1 MNQMKENKVVRY
13 DRDKKKVILKLTQE
27 GEINDGQE
35 VLGKTENVFNQE
47 YEVSGIKKIWA
58 KLQEDK
64 QRFEH
69 DLKQLKNKLDYEL
82 IVFENEAE
90 IEEFKKKLEE
100 LKKYDEKQKAESQI
114 KQLEEMIK
122 SLKTDILKLEPII
135 KKLPK

>member
-1 MNQMKENKVVRY
+1 MKQMKENKVVRY
-13 DRDKKKVILKLTQE
+13 DRDKKKVILRLTQE
-27 GEINDGQE
+27 GEISDGQE
-35 VLGKTENVFNQE
+35 TLGTTKNIFNQE

-64 QRFEH
+64 QRFEQ
-69 DLKQLKNKLDYEL
+69 DLKQLNNKVDYEL
-82 IVFENEAE
+82 IIFENEAE

-100 LKKYDEKQKAESQI
+100 LKKYDEKQKANAQI

-122 SLKTDILKLEPII
+122 SLKTDLLKLEPII